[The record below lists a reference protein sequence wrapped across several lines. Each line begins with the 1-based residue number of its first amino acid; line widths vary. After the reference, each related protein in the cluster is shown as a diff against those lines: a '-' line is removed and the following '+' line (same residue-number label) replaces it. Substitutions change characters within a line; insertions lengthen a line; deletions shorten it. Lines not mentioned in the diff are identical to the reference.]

1 MTYPKITDDSENMV
15 GSGSSIAKSYQ
26 VGYQVAVRHWR
37 SHSCLL
43 KLKMAFARLGSVLRK
58 PLFLDGIECELY
70 ISVGGSNKVRRP

>member
-15 GSGSSIAKSYQ
+15 GSGSSIAKSYR

-58 PLFLDGIECELY
+58 PLFLMELNVNFTFQWVDQ
-70 ISVGGSNKVRRP
+70 IK

>member
-58 PLFLDGIECELY
+58 PLFLMELNVNFTFQWVDQ
-70 ISVGGSNKVRRP
+70 IK